1 MEEYDK
7 VILLDTHVLVWL
19 TTEPTKL
26 SKHASSAVRRSSRV
40 GGIGIS
46 AITLWELAWL
56 ATHGRLQL
64 TGTVEAYLE
73 ELSSRVAVLPI
84 TTKVAALANQFSTDY
99 SSDPCDR
106 IIGAT
111 ALAEGV
117 VLVTKDTK
125 IRDCKQI
132 QTLW

>member
-1 MEEYDK
+1 MGDHEK

-19 TTEPTKL
+19 TGEPEKL
-26 SKHASSAVRRSSRV
+26 SKQAAAAIRRAHRA
-40 GGIGIS
+40 GGIAIS

-56 ATHGRLQL
+56 VSHNRLQV

-73 ELSSRVAVLPI
+73 EVSSRVAVRAITPKVPSWPTSFLP
-84 TTKVAALANQFSTDY
+84 NY

-106 IIGAT
+106 LIGAT
-111 ALAEGV
+111 ALAEAM
-117 VLVTKDTK
+117 VLVNKDAK
-125 IRDCKQI
+125 IRDCKHL

>member
-1 MEEYDK
+1 M
-7 VILLDTHVLVWL
+7 ILLDTHVLVWL
-19 TTEPTKL
+19 ATEPTKL
-26 SKHASSAVRRSSRV
+26 SKQARSAIRRASRA

-73 ELSSRVAVLPI
+73 EISSRVAVLPI
-84 TTKVAALANQFSTDY
+84 TTKVAALANQFSADY

-106 IIGAT
+106 LIGAT
-111 ALAEGV
+111 ALAEGM
-117 VLVTKDTK
+117 VLVTKDAN
-125 IRDCKQI
+125 IRHCKQL